1 MAAKGKWDV
10 WLEPQNLAL
19 LRGWARDGNTDEQI
33 AKKMGISVR
42 TLYRWYNIPE
52 CQPLC
57 QAIKSGKEV
66 TDYAVEGALLK
77 NALEGNVTAQ
87 IFWLKNRKPH
97 KWKDKQVQDITEDI
111 NKISETLIRIKQVAE
126 QADNNE

>member
-52 CQPLC
+52 CKPLC
-57 QAIKSGKEV
+57 QSIKSGKEV

-111 NKISETLIRIKQVAE
+111 NKISETLIRIKHVAE